1 MNLTPALKELLSLHE
16 IFRRL
21 GFLPGHLYVDL
32 YGDGP
37 IFPGK
42 THANFVLR
50 RDGPQAE
57 AEFTINIFE
66 DCSELTPEIWAEAA
80 TWWNS
85 ATQDQMKEV
94 FERSSARENQTALC
108 FALAKKGLT
117 PTSAELNP
125 EWKA

>member
-21 GFLPGHLYVDL
+21 GFLPAHLYVDL
-32 YGDGP
+32 YADGP

-42 THANFVLR
+42 QHANFALR
-50 RDGPQAE
+50 RGGSKAE
-57 AEFTINIFE
+57 ADFTINIFE
-66 DCSELTPEIWAEAA
+66 DCSELTAEIWAAA
-80 TWWNS
+80 ADWWNV
-85 ATQDQMKEV
+85 ATQDQLKEV
-94 FERSSARENQTALC
+94 FEHSAARENQVELC